1 MRDENALES
10 ALARPRHRWSYNS
23 ETSLLDLAASYGCGL
38 ATSHGYSDGNQPITF
53 VAMYTFLGMNGLEI
67 TASQVEV
74 VQMMPSLADGE
85 LDPEKIGQWLERYT
99 EPYQNE

>member
-10 ALARPRHRWSYNS
+10 ALARPRHRWSYNP

-38 ATSHGYSDGNQPITF
+38 ATSHGYSDGNQRIAF
-53 VAMYTFLGMNGLEI
+53 VAMYSRTEK
-67 TASQVEV
+67 
-74 VQMMPSLADGE
+74 
-85 LDPEKIGQWLERYT
+85 LDQEKIGQWLERYT